1 MSAIVAAW
9 RKPGPADLVL
19 ACKHMADGVIVAIRA
34 VIGETFRGPGPQP
47 SFLAACFACER
58 EAGSMARVRYVKRC
72 YLTRTRILKT

>member
-1 MSAIVAAW
+1 MSTIVAAW

-19 ACKHMADGVIVAIRA
+19 ACKHMANGAIVAIRA

-58 EAGSMARVRYVKRC
+58 EAGSMARVKYTRRC
-72 YLTRTRILKT
+72 YITRSRVTK